1 VRLSRMAKK
10 PTNIATPPAGKQT
23 VSDEAVKARTGK
35 NWTQWFA
42 ILDKAGAKD
51 MKHAEIAKYLRE
63 KQNVPSWWNQMITVC
78 YERAQG
84 VRAVHQS
91 SAGHFNASCTRTIEA
106 SISDVYRAFAD
117 NKVRASW
124 LAGDKLKISST
135 RENKTIRGA
144 WGAKSRTAISLI
156 AKGAGRTQI
165 SVEQTQLADA
175 QDVARAKE
183 FWSRRIDRLREKL
196 TK

>member
-1 VRLSRMAKK
+1 MPKK
-10 PTNIATPPAGKQT
+10 PTKPATPLAGKQT

-42 ILDKAGAKD
+42 ILAKAGAKD

-78 YERAQG
+78 YERAHG
-84 VRAVHQS
+84 LRAVHQS
-91 SAGHFNASCTRTIEA
+91 SAGHFNASCSRTIDA

-117 NKVRASW
+117 DKVRASW
-124 LAGDKLKISST
+124 LAGDKLKIST
-135 RENKTIRGA
+135 VRENKTIRGA
-144 WGAKSRTAISLI
+144 WGAKSRAAIGLI

-165 SVEQTQLADA
+165 SVEQTQLCDA
-175 QDVARAKE
+175 KEVARAKE
-183 FWSRRIDRLREKL
+183 FWSKRIDRLSEKL
-196 TK
+196 AK